1 MKKIDIKHTF
11 RSMVVLMA
19 TVFALVA
26 CMNDNTIA
34 TTPECAITSFS
45 INSITCDVLSKKY
58 DQHGNATDT
67 IISKTLYG
75 SQVSFN
81 IDQLNGHIYTVD
93 SLPKWVDLTEVTPNT
108 SSWGNVYYKL
118 EDDDELY
125 YPLVSG
131 STVIDFSK
139 TVELL
144 CSSTDG
150 LSKRI
155 YKVDIY
161 RHKNNIDTLEWKSIT
176 SNLAIMG
183 ASKAFNVDGKV
194 FIFAQNEHQH
204 PVMAFAAEDDATTW
218 SEPVSIP
225 VDNGSIVLF
234 DNNFYGLDDE
244 GYIYRSVPEDLGIT
258 WNKVSDQ
265 TVERLLAADAFY
277 LYAYDGTAIIGSD
290 KDFNAWIV
298 EGTEDLDML
307 PETSIN
313 SVSHP
318 SSTNKDQ
325 QVVVMTGLSS
335 QNSKNGV
342 TWYKNS
348 TKDAKINQP
357 WAYIQ
362 VTPDNAYGM
371 PHFDHAS
378 VTYYQ
383 GALYA
388 IGIEEDAYALL
399 YRSDDNGITW
409 HEQLGKYPMPQ
420 DLTPAN
426 GVASIVAVD
435 KKLWIIQEN
444 GKVWQGSI
452 Q

>member
-1 MKKIDIKHTF
+1 
-11 RSMVVLMA
+11 MVVLMA

-26 CMNDNTIA
+26 CMNDDTIA
-34 TTPECAITSFS
+34 TTPECAITGFS
-45 INSITCDVLSKKY
+45 INSITCDVPSKKY
-58 DQHGNATDT
+58 DKYGNATDT

-75 SQVSFN
+75 SQVFFN

-93 SLPKWVDLTEVTPNT
+93 SLPKWVDLTEVIPYTT
-108 SSWGNVYYKL
+108 SWGNVYYKL
-118 EDDDELY
+118 QDDDELY

-139 TVELL
+139 TVEML

-155 YKVDIY
+155 YQVDLY
-161 RHKNNIDTLEWKSIT
+161 QHKHNIDTLEWKALT
-176 SNLAIMG
+176 SNLSITG
-183 ASKAFNVDGKV
+183 ASKPFYVDDKV
-194 FIFAQNEHQH
+194 FLFAQNESQQ
-204 PVMAFAAEDDATTW
+204 PVMTFAEKDNATTW
-218 SEPVSIP
+218 SVPVNIP

-234 DNNFYGLDDE
+234 NDNFYGLGDD
-244 GYIYRSVPEDLGIT
+244 GYIYCSAPNQLGVT
-258 WNKVSDQ
+258 WTKASDRP
-265 TVERLLAADAFY
+265 VERLLAADAFY
-277 LYAYDGTAIIGSD
+277 LYAYDGTAIIGAD
-290 KDFNAWIV
+290 KDLNTWQV
-298 EGTEDLDML
+298 EGAEDLDML

-318 SSTNKDQ
+318 ASTNNDL

-342 TWYKNS
+342 SWYKNS
-348 TKDAKINQP
+348 TQDAKTNQP

-383 GALYA
+383 GVLYA

-409 HEQLGKYPMPQ
+409 HPQSKKYPMPKE
-420 DLTPAN
+420 LKPAN

-435 KKLWIIQEN
+435 EKLWIIQEN

-452 Q
+452 L

>member
-1 MKKIDIKHTF
+1 MA
-11 RSMVVLMA
+11 VLMA
-19 TVFALVA
+19 SVFTLVA
-26 CMNDNTIA
+26 CMKDDTIA
-34 TTPECAITSFS
+34 TTPECAITGFS

-58 DQHGNATDT
+58 DQHGNAKDT

-75 SQVSFN
+75 SQVAFN

-93 SLPKWVDLTEVTPNT
+93 SLPKWVDLTEVIPNT
-108 SSWGNVYYKL
+108 SSWGNVYYKI

-131 STVIDFSK
+131 STVVDFSK

-144 CSSTDG
+144 CASTDG

-155 YKVDIY
+155 YTVDIY
-161 RHKNNIDTLEWKSIT
+161 RHKSNIDTLEWKSTT
-176 SNLAIMG
+176 SDLAITG
-183 ASKAFNVDGKV
+183 ASKAFYVDGKV
-194 FIFAQNEHQH
+194 FVFAQNDSNE
-204 PVMAFAAEDDATTW
+204 PVMTFAEEDDASTW
-218 SEPVSIP
+218 SEPISIP

-234 DNNFYGLDDE
+234 GDDFYGLGDD
-244 GYIYRSVPEDLGIT
+244 GYIYRSATEQLGVT
-258 WNKVSDQ
+258 WTKASDQ

-277 LYAYDGTAIIGSD
+277 LYAYDGTAIIGSSD
-290 KDFNAWIV
+290 LNTWTV
-298 EGTEDLDML
+298 EGTENLEML

-313 SVSHP
+313 SISYP
-318 SSTNKDQ
+318 SGSNDDL
-325 QVVVMTGLSS
+325 QVAVMTGLSS
-335 QNSKNGV
+335 QNSENGV
-342 TWYKNS
+342 TWCKNS
-348 TKDAKINQP
+348 STDANINQP

-362 VTPDNAYGM
+362 VTHDNTYGI

-378 VTYYQ
+378 VTYYH
-383 GALYA
+383 GGLYA
-388 IGIEEDAYALL
+388 IGVEEDAYQQL

-409 HEQLGKYPMPQ
+409 HPQSKKYPMPE
-420 DLTPAN
+420 DLKPAN

>member
-34 TTPECAITSFS
+34 TTPECAITGFS

-58 DQHGNATDT
+58 DQYGNATDT
-67 IISKTLYG
+67 IISKTFYG
-75 SQVSFN
+75 SQAFFN

-93 SLPKWVDLTEVTPNT
+93 SLPKWVDLTEVVSNT
-108 SSWGNVYYKL
+108 TSWGNVYYKL
-118 EDDDELY
+118 QDDDELY

-131 STVIDFSK
+131 STVVDFSK

-144 CSSTDG
+144 CASTDG

-161 RHKNNIDTLEWKSIT
+161 QHKNNIDTLEWKATT
-176 SNLAIMG
+176 SNLSITG
-183 ASKAFNVDGKV
+183 ASKAFYVDGKV
-194 FIFAQNEHQH
+194 FVFAQNKSQQ
-204 PVMAFAAEDDATTW
+204 PVMTFAEEDDATTW

-234 DNNFYGLDDE
+234 GNNFYGLGDD
-244 GYIYRSVPEDLGIT
+244 GYIYCSVPEQLGIT
-258 WNKVSDQ
+258 WAKASDR

-277 LYAYDGTAIIGSD
+277 LYAYDGTAIIGSPD
-290 KDFNAWIV
+290 LNSWTV

-313 SVSHP
+313 SVFHP
-318 SSTNKDQ
+318 SGTNNDM

-335 QNSKNGV
+335 QNNENCV
-342 TWYKNS
+342 TWFKNS
-348 TKDAKINQP
+348 TKDASTNQP

-362 VTPDNAYGM
+362 VTPDNTYGM
-371 PHFDHAS
+371 PHFNHAS
-378 VTYYQ
+378 VTYYR
-383 GALYA
+383 GGLYA
-388 IGIEEDAYALL
+388 IGVEEDAYALL

-409 HEQLGKYPMPQ
+409 HSQAKKYPMPK
-420 DLTPAN
+420 DLKPAN